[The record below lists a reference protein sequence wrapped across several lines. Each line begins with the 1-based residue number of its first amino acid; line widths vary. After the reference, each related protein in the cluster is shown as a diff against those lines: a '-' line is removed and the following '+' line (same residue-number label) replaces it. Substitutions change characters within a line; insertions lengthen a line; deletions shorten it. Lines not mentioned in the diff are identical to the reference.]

1 MKNESEKGGAELC
14 SSFSSHSGWHR
25 GPQER
30 VLLLS
35 HHVSVATSNYTMTRS
50 VWRRTGWGVIAVL
63 AISSFRIGVIMSWSW
78 HVDREWSPGT
88 TTTPWK
94 YKPQNS
100 LAALRSDPGPL
111 FVKFEVVLFSRA
123 AAEGKFVLILWC
135 DVSGELEC
143 KKQQE
148 NQSTI
153 TAVGELNP
161 SHFFLNSR
169 VGCLVPVF
177 CTAFQVSLLL
187 NSLVSSQWLS

>member
-25 GPQER
+25 GPRER

-63 AISSFRIGVIMSWSW
+63 AISSFRLGVIMSWSW

-100 LAALRSDPGPL
+100 LAALRPGP
-111 FVKFEVVLFSRA
+111 FVCKIWSCAIELSCCWRA
-123 AAEGKFVLILWC
+123 VCGVMSQESLSARN
-135 DVSGELEC
+135 S
-143 KKQQE
+143 KK
-148 NQSTI
+148 NQS
-153 TAVGELNP
+153 P
-161 SHFFLNSR
+161 
-169 VGCLVPVF
+169 
-177 CTAFQVSLLL
+177 
-187 NSLVSSQWLS
+187 